1 MVLLVRDLIAHPEIQ
16 SRGGN
21 LKNNIADTLKNQYGW
36 RNGTSPRHAQKLINI
51 VNKIDAVKG
60 SPEEE
65 KILCCLREAVSVS
78 DAEEKV
84 LNKPSTGSN
93 PKTIESKGF
102 SMPIT
107 SHTEIVEDI
116 VLKRLPEIVRHYDR
130 NSERTSRAVSNAV
143 KAIIDI
149 PAAMTALGSKT
160 PRLAIQVLTYTA
172 HRMMDTSVMN
182 ASGAR
187 YLLQRSLENI
197 RIPDVIEEFK
207 TKFSK
212 AGERTRAPTIEGL
225 KITLD
230 TRKVDRPGLDIQD
243 LSQVKELMAMS
254 RRLGPKPGTE
264 TVRKSRDTT
273 PAPALTV
280 MADAEAAKEESRM
293 AQSKSNLECCT
304 SSTGADE
311 PQATGCSHTYQP
323 KFVTGDLAVVVRKES
338 TFYKQVVKI
347 TRTMFNKVLNCY
359 HVTGIPVSC
368 EHVDDPVAFNWVP
381 YLNST
386 HLAEYEKEFAE
397 SDLKKYDPLKVH
409 FPEDGVIRGQDSS
422 MVVIDETENPP
433 PIGFTNG
440 KQPPEVDLAKSMAGV
455 DLVGAM
461 VDQAA
466 KDINECMAPSSL
478 RISYARTLVARMQKL
493 KTEIEVNQREL
504 DRLVP
509 ELEVGQVWEDSAGNL
524 DLIVQGAEDTGDKY
538 AMRMQKPFDRVFIG
552 GELLW
557 KHGLVFVGYI
567 DELITAAIKGGT
579 HADSK

>member
-1 MVLLVRDLIAHPEIQ
+1 
-16 SRGGN
+16 
-21 LKNNIADTLKNQYGW
+21 
-36 RNGTSPRHAQKLINI
+36 
-51 VNKIDAVKG
+51 
-60 SPEEE
+60 
-65 KILCCLREAVSVS
+65 
-78 DAEEKV
+78 
-84 LNKPSTGSN
+84 
-93 PKTIESKGF
+93 
-102 SMPIT
+102 MPI
-107 SHTEIVEDI
+107 SNHTEIVEAI
-116 VLKRLPEIVRHYDR
+116 ILKRLPEIVRHYDR

-149 PAAMTALGSKT
+149 PAAMIVLGSKT

-187 YLLQRSLENI
+187 YLLQRSLENV
-197 RIPDVIEEFK
+197 RIPAVVEEFK

-230 TRKVDRPGLDIQD
+230 TRKADRPGLDIQD

-304 SSTGADE
+304 PSTGADNLRDACDRADRLVSESVEKLE
-311 PQATGCSHTYQP
+311 PKKVMPEFKKDTSPLLDMRPLDTAEIKASCQRAKDIMYGKDGKNGVDAVRAREEAQTTPAQIKENHDKLRDGCFPPVPVSEWSNIHQSKFELDDLVVVVDKASPLYRHTGKVLHV
-323 KFVTGDLAVVVRKES
+323 KFADRERPHNLIGGIFVAPGVDPETILWGDLAK
-338 TFYKQVVKI
+338 
-347 TRTMFNKVLNCY
+347 N
-359 HVTGIPVSC
+359 
-368 EHVDDPVAFNWVP
+368 
-381 YLNST
+381 T
-386 HLAEYEKEFAE
+386 HHIVYFFEQGLV
-397 SDLKKYDPLKVH
+397 KYDPMRVH

-433 PIGFTNG
+433 PIN
-440 KQPPEVDLAKSMAGV
+440 
-455 DLVGAM
+455 
-461 VDQAA
+461 
-466 KDINECMAPSSL
+466 DINARLAPSSL
-478 RISYARTLVARMQKL
+478 RIAYARALVARMQKL

-524 DLIVQGAEDTGDKY
+524 DLIIQGAEDTGDKY
-538 AMRMQKPFDRVFIG
+538 AMHMQKPFDRDFIG
-552 GELLW
+552 GELSW
-557 KHGLVFVGYI
+557 KHGRVFVGYI
-567 DELITAAIKGGT
+567 NEQITAAIKGGT

>member
-1 MVLLVRDLIAHPEIQ
+1 
-16 SRGGN
+16 
-21 LKNNIADTLKNQYGW
+21 
-36 RNGTSPRHAQKLINI
+36 
-51 VNKIDAVKG
+51 
-60 SPEEE
+60 
-65 KILCCLREAVSVS
+65 
-78 DAEEKV
+78 
-84 LNKPSTGSN
+84 
-93 PKTIESKGF
+93 
-102 SMPIT
+102 MPIT
-107 SHTEIVEDI
+107 SYTEIVEDI

-149 PAAMTALGSKT
+149 PAAMAALGSKT

-197 RIPDVIEEFK
+197 RIPDVVEEFK
-207 TKFSK
+207 CKFSK

-230 TRKVDRPGLDIQD
+230 TRRADRPGLDIQD

-264 TVRKSRDTT
+264 TVRKPRDTT

-311 PQATGCSHTYQP
+311 PQATLDNLKDNHDKLRDGCFPPVLVEGLPVSGWTNIHQS
-323 KFVTGDLAVVVRKES
+323 KFGLGDLVVVIDKASTLYQHHGKVMHIRFDGQGKFATLVGCVFIAPEVDPETILWGNLSKNKNHIMYLMES
-338 TFYKQVVKI
+338 QI
-347 TRTMFNKVLNCY
+347 
-359 HVTGIPVSC
+359 
-368 EHVDDPVAFNWVP
+368 E
-381 YLNST
+381 
-386 HLAEYEKEFAE
+386 
-397 SDLKKYDPLKVH
+397 KYDPLKVH
-409 FPEDGVIRGQDSS
+409 FPKDGVLRGQDSS

-461 VDQAA
+461 VDQAT
-466 KDINECMAPSSL
+466 KDINECLAPSSL

-509 ELEVGQVWEDSAGNL
+509 ELDVGQVWEDSAGNL
-524 DLIVQGAEDTGDKY
+524 DLIIQGAEDTGDKY
-538 AMRMQKPFDRVFIG
+538 AMHMQKPFDRVFIG

-557 KHGLVFVGYI
+557 KHGRVFVGYI
-567 DELITAAIKGGT
+567 NELITAAIKGGT